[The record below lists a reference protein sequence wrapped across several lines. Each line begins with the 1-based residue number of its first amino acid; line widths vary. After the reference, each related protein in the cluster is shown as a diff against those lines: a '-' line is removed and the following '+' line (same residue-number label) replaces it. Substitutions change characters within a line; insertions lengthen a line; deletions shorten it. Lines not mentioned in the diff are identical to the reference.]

1 MNAIVVMVVLV
12 VVGNAIAT
20 HVNTPKPTNQTM
32 FKEMAAKVGDAI
44 GGIANLMQGDS
55 GIEQILEDKLG
66 INASDLD
73 YFTDQTKSIESEGG
87 EINTEGSS
95 ARGGYQFLTKDNY
108 DLDGNLILDSEGR
121 PTLSSYN
128 VALNRIED
136 MYEKNDRNAPDWI
149 QEARENQ
156 NPLDLTD
163 RQEKD
168 LFLANLYNR
177 DARGET
183 DKLLKLIAEGDK
195 DAMMK
200 LYMKYHH
207 TNEEDEKTR
216 KRASEFYYDN

>member
-20 HVNTPKPTNQTM
+20 HANTPKPTNQTTPSM
-32 FKEMAAKVGDAI
+32 VGIFDI
-44 GGIANLMQGDS
+44 FNKLKNTVQGDS

-73 YFTDQTKSIESEGG
+73 YFTDQTKLIESEGG

-95 ARGGYQFLTKDNY
+95 ALGGYQYLTKDNY
-108 DLDGNLILDSEGR
+108 DLDGNLILDSEGK

-163 RQEKD
+163 QQEKD

-177 DARGET
+177 DAGGET

-207 TNEEDEKTR
+207 TNEEDAKTK

>member
-1 MNAIVVMVVLV
+1 MAKESKKLTAEELTLLQKLQQEFNGAKMNL
-12 VVGNAIAT
+12 
-20 HVNTPKPTNQTM
+20 
-32 FKEMAAKVGDAI
+32 GDTLLQQSK
-44 GGIANLMQGDS
+44 LMETVEVIKKKFG
-55 GIEQILEDKLG
+55 EQE
-66 INASDLD
+66 
-73 YFTDQTKSIESEGG
+73 
-87 EINTEGSS
+87 
-95 ARGGYQFLTKDNY
+95 
-108 DLDGNLILDSEGR
+108 LILMEKYGKDAVINLETGEVKLNKKGE

-136 MYEKNDRNAPDWI
+136 MYEKNDTNAPEWI

-177 DARGET
+177 DAGGET
-183 DKLLKLIAEGDK
+183 DKLLKKIADGDK

-207 TNEEDEKTR
+207 TNEDDKITR
-216 KRASEFYYDN
+216 KRASEFYYNN

>member
-12 VVGNAIAT
+12 VAGIAT
-20 HVNTPKPTNQTM
+20 ATHAITPNKMPGLTYLLDI
-32 FKEMAAKVGDAI
+32 FDSAKDY
-44 GGIANLMQGDS
+44 LQGDS

-73 YFTDQTKSIESEGG
+73 YFTDQTKLIESEGG

>member
-1 MNAIVVMVVLV
+1 VTT
-12 VVGNAIAT
+12 NAIAVIVALVVAGNATAT
-20 HVNTPKPTNQTM
+20 HANTPNKM
-32 FKEMAAKVGDAI
+32 MAGLSGLMDIFDSAKDYF
-44 GGIANLMQGDS
+44 QGDS
-55 GIEQILEDKLG
+55 GIEQILEDKLK
-66 INASDLD
+66 IKASDLD
-73 YFTDQTKSIESEGG
+73 YFADQTRLIESEGG
-87 EINTEGSS
+87 ETNTEGSS
-95 ARGGYQFLTKDNY
+95 ARGGYQFLTKDNI
-108 DLDGNLILDSEGR
+108 DLETGEVKLNKKGE

-136 MYEKNDRNAPDWI
+136 MYEKNDTNAPEWI

-177 DARGET
+177 DAGGET
-183 DKLLKLIAEGDK
+183 DKLLKKIADGDK

-207 TNEEDEKTR
+207 TNEDDKITR
-216 KRASEFYYDN
+216 KRASEFYYNN